1 MENAALGVVENRV
14 GGVDFEPM
22 HEVER
27 SVADGPVENLVDFE
41 EEGNVAIALRF
52 KERKRET

>member
-1 MENAALGVVENRV
+1 MENATLGVVENRV

-41 EEGNVAIALRF
+41 EEGNVAIALGF